1 MQGEVEQMKASL
13 RERAAAIAQREHRLA
28 ELEHR
33 LDATGLAEELAAA
46 QRAAA
51 EAEAERRRLAAAELA
66 SVWDEREQQIQG
78 AVEKELAALRIE
90 LGQKPP
96 AARRATASA
105 RQRELDAREAALDE
119 REAALEAREAVLR
132 GDTMSMP
139 SPLGFADGSWLTSR
153 RRVTRPGHLL
163 VGSLEAAETPVVS
176 AGRGHK
182 VRPLPMPEQ
191 VNTVDP
197 PDLGL
202 LPTLRRLLRLWW
214 GERRLGALGLSFAL
228 AYTLISIAI
237 PLLMQRAIDNAVVAH
252 TQRLWPY
259 VLAIVALGTV
269 RFGINFSR
277 RYATARIGIRIEAR
291 MRELLYNAYLRY
303 PRAFYD
309 RHATGQVLSRAT
321 NDLYPIRYF
330 IGWGL
335 VQGVQS
341 LMMIVGAGIV
351 LVIVNPRLAL
361 YTAVAMPPI
370 TWLTLRFARRVS
382 PLSRQVQERKG
393 DVTEAADEAVVGIEM
408 VQAFGREDDVRGRF
422 GERAE
427 AVRNTV
433 LRQAGVEARHLPG
446 LYYLPSLSIAAV
458 VYFGGR
464 QVIAGHL
471 SIGQFVLFETLLLQ
485 LVWPLEAL
493 GWITNLAQR
502 ALASAGRSFAWLE
515 GILPL
520 PEPASPQP
528 LPAGPLSVRF
538 ESVHFAYGGEHD
550 VLRDLDLALEPGEI
564 VAVCGPTGSGK
575 TSLLNLLP
583 RFYDATAGRVLVGGV
598 DTRDIAIA
606 ELRASVA
613 LVTQRP
619 VLFSAPLRENLTAG
633 RDGDWDAV
641 LAACAAAGVDA
652 FVDELPD
659 GYDTLIGERG
669 INLSGG
675 QRQRVALARALV
687 TGARVVVLDDPLSA
701 VDTLT
706 ERRLVGRLRPA
717 LLGRTVLVATQR
729 LSTIALADRAVVLEE
744 GRIVESGP
752 PDELL
757 RAGGAFTSLFGDE
770 LAAA

>member
-1 MQGEVEQMKASL
+1 
-13 RERAAAIAQREHRLA
+13 
-28 ELEHR
+28 
-33 LDATGLAEELAAA
+33 
-46 QRAAA
+46 
-51 EAEAERRRLAAAELA
+51 
-66 SVWDEREQQIQG
+66 
-78 AVEKELAALRIE
+78 
-90 LGQKPP
+90 
-96 AARRATASA
+96 
-105 RQRELDAREAALDE
+105 
-119 REAALEAREAVLR
+119 
-132 GDTMSMP
+132 MP
-139 SPLGFADGSWLTSR
+139 GY
-153 RRVTRPGHLL
+153 
-163 VGSLEAAETPVVS
+163 
-176 AGRGHK
+176 
-182 VRPLPMPEQ
+182 
-191 VNTVDP
+191 VNHVDP

-214 GERRLGALGLSFAL
+214 LERRLGALGLSLAF
-228 AYTLISIAI
+228 AYTLVSITI
-237 PLLMQRAIDNAVVAH
+237 PLLTQRAIDHAIVGH
-252 TQRLWPY
+252 SQRLWPY
-259 VLAIVALGTV
+259 IAVIVGLAAV

-291 MRELLYNAYLRY
+291 MRELLYHAYLRY
-303 PRAFYD
+303 PRAFFD

-335 VQGVQS
+335 VQGMQS

-370 TWLTLRFARRVS
+370 TVLALRFAHHVS

-422 GERAE
+422 GGKAER
-427 AVRNTV
+427 VRDTV
-433 LRQAGVEARHLPG
+433 LRQAGVEAKHLPG

-458 VYFGGR
+458 VFFGGR

-515 GILPL
+515 GIEPL
-520 PEPASPQP
+520 PEPTDPKH
-528 LPAGPLSVRF
+528 LPRGPLGVRF
-538 ESVHFAYGGEHD
+538 ESVEFAYGGETG
-550 VLRDLDLALEPGEI
+550 VLRDLDLTVEPGEI

-583 RFYDATAGRVLVGGV
+583 RFYDPTGGSVLVGDV
-598 DTRDIAIA
+598 DTRDLPVA
-606 ELRASVA
+606 ELRADVA

-619 VLFSAPLRENLTAG
+619 VLFSVTLRENLTAG
-633 RDGDWDAV
+633 REGARWEEV
-641 LAACAAAGVDA
+641 LAACTAAGVDA
-652 FVDELPD
+652 FADDLPD

-706 ERRLVGRLRPA
+706 ERRLVKRLRPA
-717 LLGRTVLVATQR
+717 LQGRTVLVATQR
-729 LSTIALADRAVVLEE
+729 LSTVELADRAVVLVD
-744 GRIVESGP
+744 GLIVESGAP
-752 PDELL
+752 RTLL
-757 RAGGAFTSLFGDE
+757 RAGGPFAELFADE
-770 LAAA
+770 VVAA